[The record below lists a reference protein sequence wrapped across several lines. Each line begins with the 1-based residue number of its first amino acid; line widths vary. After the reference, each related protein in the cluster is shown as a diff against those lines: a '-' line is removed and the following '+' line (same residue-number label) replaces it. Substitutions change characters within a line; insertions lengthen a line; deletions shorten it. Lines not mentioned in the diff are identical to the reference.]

1 MVKTGE
7 EEKRVTGKQR
17 EEITE
22 AWEVVVVKMYLKY
35 WFMQLYHL
43 NEVTVELP
51 DEEANC
57 KWSKYQYKVHAV
69 FTFWIERISSKQ
81 KHLILA

>member
-1 MVKTGE
+1 MFFCLERRKGNMVKTGE

-35 WFMQLYHL
+35 
-43 NEVTVELP
+43 
-51 DEEANC
+51 
-57 KWSKYQYKVHAV
+57 
-69 FTFWIERISSKQ
+69 
-81 KHLILA
+81 